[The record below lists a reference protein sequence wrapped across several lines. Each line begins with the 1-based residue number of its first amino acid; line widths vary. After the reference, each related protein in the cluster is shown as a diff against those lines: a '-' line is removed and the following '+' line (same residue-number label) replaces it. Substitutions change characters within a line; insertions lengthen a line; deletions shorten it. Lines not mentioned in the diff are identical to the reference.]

1 ENEVDFDEKAASKFL
16 TSESSELML
25 KLRNE
30 LSKIDTFSS
39 ANVKSAFQ
47 HVMEEEAV
55 KLGKLAQPVRVAIT
69 GGTISP
75 GIFETLSL
83 LGKDRSLHRLDA
95 ALARVNQ

>member
-1 ENEVDFDEKAASKFL
+1 
-16 TSESSELML
+16 ML

-30 LSKIDTFSS
+30 LNKIDKFSS
-39 ANVKSAFQ
+39 ENVKSAFH
-47 HVMEEEAV
+47 HVMEKEAV

-83 LGKDRSLHRLDA
+83 LGKDRSLFRLDA
-95 ALARVNQ
+95 ALGRVNQ